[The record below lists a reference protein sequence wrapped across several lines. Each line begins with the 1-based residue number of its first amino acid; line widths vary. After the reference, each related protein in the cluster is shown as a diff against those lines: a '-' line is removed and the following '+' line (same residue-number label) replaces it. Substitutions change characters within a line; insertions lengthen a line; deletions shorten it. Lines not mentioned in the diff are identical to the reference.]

1 MLNHINTDLQ
11 ALLIIKFDN
20 YPNNKT
26 KHIKMNRS
34 YLLLIASLLFVFNQA
49 AISQD
54 ENVDLEFIY
63 QVKQEGFKNSDIEDL
78 SFWMT
83 DYTGGRL
90 TGSNAKHRA
99 DEWVSKRMKEYGLD
113 NVRIEDARPFER
125 GGWENNKT
133 YIAMTKPYYSNLMAN
148 PKAWTA
154 GTRGAVKGTPVLFDI
169 NEESDFEQYK
179 GKLKGKIVIMPSTS
193 DYEVDFEPLAERR
206 SEEEL
211 KSLENVSYAGRRG
224 RYGDFDIEAYRK
236 RMMLRRKAA
245 DFLKE
250 EKAAVI
256 LTSSGEFNV
265 PRSSGARY
273 SQGEEKPVAELYL
286 PLEAHGRILRLL
298 EHDVNVE
305 LEVDVSNSFYESPKV
320 TNVIGEIEGTD
331 PQLKDEVV
339 LIGGHWDSW
348 HGGTGAADNASGCIV
363 MMEAMRILKSLDVK
377 PRRTIRIA
385 LWGGEEQG
393 LHGSRGYVEKYIRDQ
408 DGNMLDGYDKF
419 TVYFNMDNGTGK
431 FRGIYLQENDMVKPI
446 FESWLKP
453 FEDMGCS
460 TVTLSNTGGTDHLAF
475 DALGLPAFQFIQDM
489 IEYGRG
495 YHTVMDTYER
505 LLMDDLKHNAV
516 VVASLAYHAAMRDKQ
531 LPRKPFKETEGRR
544 R

>member
-1 MLNHINTDLQ
+1 
-11 ALLIIKFDN
+11 
-20 YPNNKT
+20 
-26 KHIKMNRS
+26 MNRR

-63 QVKQEGFKNSDIEDL
+63 QVKQEGFKNSDIKDL

-193 DYEVDFEPLAERR
+193 EYEVDFDPLAERR
-206 SEEEL
+206 SDEEL
-211 KSLENVSYAGRRG
+211 NNLENVSYAGRRG
-224 RYGDFDIEAYRK
+224 RYGNFDIEAYRK
-236 RMMLRRKAA
+236 RMMLRRKAT

-250 EKAAVI
+250 EKVAII

-305 LEVDVSNSFYESPKV
+305 LEVDVSNSFYDSPKV

-431 FRGIYLQENDMVKPI
+431 FRGIYLQENDMVKPV

-460 TVTLSNTGGTDHLAF
+460 TVTLRNTSGTDHLAF

-516 VVASLAYHAAMRDKQ
+516 VVASLAYNAAMRDHQ
-531 LPRKPFKETEGRR
+531 LPRKPFKETDGRR